1 MVEHN
6 MFNFNLF
13 KDGGLTCVHTY
24 FNFSFFRYIASFIHF
39 SSYSFALS
47 SEKRVYEIK
56 FYVFDDD
63 DISDEEWDELGLRD
77 GVFQRGWERS
87 FSSSKQE
94 EHLNFQTLK
103 DPFVSL
109 EEFEQIDTI
118 IFNSMFI
125 II

>member
-1 MVEHN
+1 M
-6 MFNFNLF
+6 M
-13 KDGGLTCVHTY
+13 TT
-24 FNFSFFRYIASFIHF
+24 SAM
-39 SSYSFALS
+39 
-47 SEKRVYEIK
+47 
-56 FYVFDDD
+56 
-63 DISDEEWDELGLRD
+63 RD
-77 GVFQRGWERS
+77 GVFWGGFRRTIKRGQIFDTFHSWS
-87 FSSSKQE
+87 YTKQE

>member
-24 FNFSFFRYIASFIHF
+24 FNFSFFWYIASFIY
-39 SSYSFALS
+39 SSFYSYALS
-47 SEKRVYEIK
+47 SEKRGYEIK